1 MEQKEYNTPLLD
13 SFEDEEQNN
22 ATLPETDTPKHYKD
36 ILFLFLFGVNVLSIV
51 GVAFLYGIV
60 ALSSDGD
67 EVIKVA
73 DNGKQ
78 YDQTA
83 EFTPSVSI
91 LLGMVSTLLMGVV
104 MTALWIFTLSRVAS
118 YVLNAI
124 MISMILV
131 PIIFGFGLFALGFF
145 VFGATLIAL
154 SIFLLVFS
162 LFIRPRMD
170 FAATNLKVACASVLQ
185 MPSIFGY
192 ALLAVGVQVL
202 FCIVWGMA
210 VVGYATSNNQTTIHS
225 HGLIYD
231 LGECTTYVY
240 SNTFDIASYGTL
252 TCAGDTCRA
261 CVCDG
266 TFVSNHS
273 CVTPKLYG
281 WTYTWLLLSLFWT
294 SAVISNVV
302 HCTTSA
308 AVAKWWVVGYPSAL
322 MVQEGFEAATTT
334 SLGSICLGSLLVAV
348 IRTLRTL
355 LYFAS
360 RQMEKKNGR
369 SSGALR
375 QLQSCCVGL
384 LRYLLTV
391 MDRLVVYFNRYALC
405 FVAIYHSDFR
415 TASVSASNLFRTR
428 GWSTLLNDDIIDVV
442 MNIGH
447 VIIGTTSMS
456 TGYIY
461 GRLTG
466 LGHAYTVLLT
476 VFGFV
481 AGYLLSIVAL
491 STISSAVSTVYVCYV
506 DNPHALQISH
516 PEMYVPLSECWQKVF
531 PGSIQ
536 SQNNQPHQANNNN
549 DSNKFAE
556 GPAGS
561 VSQEK
566 QVNAPPQISRIRG
579 SFGSLAEQAQTSAS
593 SPAGVSS
600 ANSGATTASAATT
613 NNNSAGWGGTFS
625 AAGFAILASIFPGP
639 SNQDQNIPISQA
651 SRVGTTT
658 TPSIQ
663 GGGNNWGF
671 KNVSVAGGGY
681 ASLPTSDP
689 NPIATQTFP
698 VNRNGP
704 WSAQGFQPSPQQH
717 LQPPLQQQGPVP
729 PQQHQQQQMPQQ
741 QQALPA
747 RAPTQIYFAQGSN
760 QPPQQ
765 QHHHPHHHHGPGQGQ
780 GQGQGEPMFSPQFA
794 SAINAIGAFTH
805 TLSNSVFG
813 AGTGATTAGGN
824 LFSPRQ
830 QQGQQGQEFAGYPYP
845 SQADNNGGTPSASL
859 MSVDLEE
866 SFAV

>member
-51 GVAFLYGIV
+51 GVAFLFGIV

-240 SNTFDIASYGTL
+240 SNTFDIASFGTL

-308 AVAKWWVVGYPSAL
+308 AVAKWWVVGYPSAM
-322 MVQEGFEAATTT
+322 MVQEGFETATTT

-506 DNPHALQISH
+506 DNPHALQVRINFSLSVLKCVH
-516 PEMYVPLSECWQKVF
+516 FLKCLLIAFFLLFLHRFHTRRCTCLCPNAGRKCSQAPSKAKTTNPIKQITTMIRTSSQKALADLSPKKNKSTHLRRSLAFAALSVVSPSRHRHRHRHLWVCPLPTAV
-531 PGSIQ
+531 
-536 SQNNQPHQANNNN
+536 
-549 DSNKFAE
+549 
-556 GPAGS
+556 
-561 VSQEK
+561 
-566 QVNAPPQISRIRG
+566 PPQ
-579 SFGSLAEQAQTSAS
+579 L
-593 SPAGVSS
+593 
-600 ANSGATTASAATT
+600 
-613 NNNSAGWGGTFS
+613 
-625 AAGFAILASIFPGP
+625 
-639 SNQDQNIPISQA
+639 
-651 SRVGTTT
+651 
-658 TPSIQ
+658 
-663 GGGNNWGF
+663 
-671 KNVSVAGGGY
+671 
-681 ASLPTSDP
+681 
-689 NPIATQTFP
+689 
-698 VNRNGP
+698 
-704 WSAQGFQPSPQQH
+704 
-717 LQPPLQQQGPVP
+717 LQPPRATTVQDGAAPSLRRVSPSSLRYFP
-729 PQQHQQQQMPQQ
+729 DPRAKIKAYPYRK
-741 QQALPA
+741 QAA
-747 RAPTQIYFAQGSN
+747 RAPRQHRLFREEGTTGGSR
-760 QPPQQ
+760 
-765 QHHHPHHHHGPGQGQ
+765 
-780 GQGQGEPMFSPQFA
+780 M
-794 SAINAIGAFTH
+794 
-805 TLSNSVFG
+805 
-813 AGTGATTAGGN
+813 
-824 LFSPRQ
+824 
-830 QQGQQGQEFAGYPYP
+830 
-845 SQADNNGGTPSASL
+845 
-859 MSVDLEE
+859 
-866 SFAV
+866 